1 MTREEERAVIERV
14 LSGDGQAF
22 EALVKA
28 NEKGVYNLAL
38 RMLGNA
44 QDALDASQEAFFR
57 AYRSLDAFRGDSK
70 FSVWL
75 YRITGNVCLDM
86 LRRAGRRPESSL
98 TVDDEGG
105 EMAVPDESGDPQRAL
120 ERTEL
125 RAAVRQGLMTLE
137 PAFRQALI
145 LRDLNGLTYDEIARV
160 TGLEAG
166 TVKSRIFRARR
177 KLAAYL
183 QSGGNFLDA
192 GPSKDRTKE
201 KGGGDRGRM

>member
-1 MTREEERAVIERV
+1 MTEKEQAGVIRQV
-14 LSGDGQAF
+14 LAGDSNAF

-28 NEKGVYNLAL
+28 HERSVYNLAL
-38 RMLGNA
+38 RMLGNE

-57 AYRSLDAFRGDSK
+57 AYRSLDSFRGDSK

-98 TVDDEGG
+98 TVEDDG
-105 EMAVPDESGDPQRAL
+105 EELAVPDERGDPQRAL
-120 ERTEL
+120 ERKEL
-125 RAAVRQGLMTLE
+125 RAAVREGLMRLE
-137 PAFRQALI
+137 PPFRQALI
-145 LRDLNGLTYDEIARV
+145 LRELNGLTYDEIARV

-183 QSGGNFLDA
+183 TAGGNFFAD
-192 GPSKDRTKE
+192 GPSNSKTGE